1 MTLQAFPEDVK
12 RKFISTA
19 IRNQISLEIFVK
31 RNHALSRFTWEVIR
45 IFELNFRS
53 HLHHLL
59 TGCLGDLKWWQNE
72 IFIYKEHL
80 IRSPKGDNPY
90 EVINLGFL
98 SLLFSDRYHNKLWVK
113 YLSQAFPSWKFG
125 RSELHASLRKLVEIR
140 NRIAHHEIIYNYP
153 LEETIEFAR
162 KILLDINGHAAAE
175 IERNK
180 YAEQIRE
187 IKLGRSGG
195 GI

>member
-12 RKFISTA
+12 RKFINAA
-19 IRNQISLEIFVK
+19 IRNQISLENLVQ
-31 RNHALSRFTWEVIR
+31 RNQVLSSLAWEVIR

-53 HLHHLL
+53 HLHRLL
-59 TGCLGDLKWWQNE
+59 SVRLEEIKWWQNPNL
-72 IFIYKEHL
+72 IYKEHL

-98 SLLFSDRYHNKLWVK
+98 SLIFSDRYHNKLWVRH
-113 YLSQAFPSWKFG
+113 LSQAFPNWSLG
-125 RSELHASLRKLVEIR
+125 RRELHASLKKLVEIR

-153 LEETIEFAR
+153 IVETVEFAR
-162 KILLDINGHAAAE
+162 KILLDINKNAAIE

-180 YAEQIRE
+180 YVEKIKK
-187 IKLGRSGG
+187 IKLGSGG

>member
-1 MTLQAFPEDVK
+1 VNLQAFPPDVK
-12 RKFISTA
+12 RKFISAA
-19 IRNQISLEIFVK
+19 IRNQISLE
-31 RNHALSRFTWEVIR
+31 N
-45 IFELNFRS
+45 
-53 HLHHLL
+53 
-59 TGCLGDLKWWQNE
+59 
-72 IFIYKEHL
+72 L
-80 IRSPKGDNPY
+80 IN
-90 EVINLGFL
+90 
-98 SLLFSDRYHNKLWVK
+98 
-113 YLSQAFPSWKFG
+113 
-125 RSELHASLRKLVEIR
+125 
-140 NRIAHHEIIYNYP
+140 EIIYNYP